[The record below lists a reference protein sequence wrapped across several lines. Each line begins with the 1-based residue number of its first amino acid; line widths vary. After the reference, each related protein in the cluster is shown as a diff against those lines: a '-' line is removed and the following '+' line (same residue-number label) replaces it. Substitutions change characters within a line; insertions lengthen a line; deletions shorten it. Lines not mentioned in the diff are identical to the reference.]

1 MAILADLSTFLK
13 SSIYTPLMEADPSY
27 IAIIADVDNIFKQV
41 VKEMEFPTIESVP
54 PKDEGMLILLV
65 KKEVYWR
72 LAMATA
78 PNYDLE
84 TEFTKLVKSK
94 RFDHYFK
101 LVAQIQ
107 LEIDKTSVYISVG
120 DITLRSREG
129 SSRNYSLA
137 REISTGI
144 TCSGMT
150 QNTVNLD
157 WIAYDVSKGTFVLY
171 DILISKEPIYDEYA
185 DTVVDYGKAEQ
196 RITITDVK
204 RVKYRV
210 INLTPNTLYYVTIV
224 YRALS
229 GVFYA
234 NVEVT
239 TIS

>member
-41 VKEMEFPTIESVP
+41 VKEMEYPTVESVP
-54 PKDEGMLILLV
+54 PKDEGYLILLA

-107 LEIDKTSVYISVG
+107 LEIDKSFPSISVA
-120 DITLRSREG
+120 DVTLRSREG
-129 SSRNYSLA
+129 SARNYNLA
-137 REISTGI
+137 KAISTGV
-144 TCSGMT
+144 TLSGIT
-150 QNTVNLD
+150 QNSVNLD
-157 WIAYDVSKGTFVLY
+157 WIAYDVAKGTFVLY
-171 DILISKEPIYDEYA
+171 DVLISTVPIYDEYA
-185 DTVVDYGKAEQ
+185 DPVVDYGKAEQ
-196 RITITDVK
+196 RITLTDVK
-204 RVKYRV
+204 RTKYRV
-210 INLTPNTLYYVTIV
+210 LNLTPNTTYYLTLV
-224 YRALS
+224 YRGLS
-229 GVFYA
+229 GVYFA
-234 NVEVT
+234 NEVFAT
-239 TIS
+239 LV